1 MEASIMDQAH
11 YLLESLRSFWAEISI
26 ALPRIIGAILL
37 LTIGWMIAKVIRK
50 ATIRVLRL
58 VKVDVLAEK
67 SGIEDFLLRGG
78 VKYTTVTI
86 LANLIYWSI
95 MFTVTL
101 AVLNSLGLQAA
112 AELFNKIILYIPNVF
127 VAVLV
132 LIFGT
137 LFAKLFRGIAYTW
150 LNNVGIG
157 GAEVVSSIAQ
167 YAILIFVVSVA
178 LEQLS
183 IGGQIL
189 VSAFQLAFGAL
200 CLALALAF
208 GLGGR
213 DWAAQILEKFRK

>member
-1 MEASIMDQAH
+1 MDQAQ
-11 YLLESLRSFWAEISI
+11 YLLESLRAFWAEISV

-37 LTIGWMIAKVIRK
+37 LTLGWMIAKVIRK
-50 ATIRVLRL
+50 GIIRFLKL

-86 LANLIYWSI
+86 LANLVYWSI

-137 LFAKLFRGIAYTW
+137 LFAKLFRGVSYTY

-157 GAEVVSSIAQ
+157 GAEVVSAIAQ
-167 YAILIFVVSVA
+167 YAILIFVVSIA

-213 DWAAQILEKFRK
+213 DWAAQILEKLRK

>member
-1 MEASIMDQAH
+1 METIIMEQAS
-11 YLLESLRSFWAEISI
+11 YLLESLRSFWGEISV

-37 LTIGWMIAKVIRK
+37 LTIGWIIAKIIRK
-50 ATIRVLRL
+50 ATIKILRL
-58 VKVDVLAEK
+58 MKVDVLAEK

-86 LANLIYWSI
+86 LANLVYWSI

-101 AVLNSLGLQAA
+101 AVLNSLGLQSA
-112 AELFNKIILYIPNVF
+112 AELFNQIILYIPNVF

-137 LFAKLFRGIAYTW
+137 LFAKLFKGIAYTW
-150 LNNVGIG
+150 LNNLDIG
-157 GAEVVSSIAQ
+157 GSEIVSTIAQ

>member
-1 MEASIMDQAH
+1 MEQAN
-11 YLLESLRSFWAEISI
+11 YLLESLRSFWGEISV
-26 ALPRIIGAILL
+26 ALPRIIGAVLL
-37 LTIGWMIAKVIRK
+37 LTIGWIIAKIIRK
-50 ATIRVLRL
+50 ATIKILRL

-86 LANLIYWSI
+86 LANLVYWSI

-101 AVLNSLGLQAA
+101 AVLNSLGLQSA
-112 AELFNKIILYIPNVF
+112 AELFNQIILYIPNVF

-137 LFAKLFRGIAYTW
+137 LFAKLSKGIAYTW
-150 LNNVGIG
+150 LNNLDIG
-157 GAEVVSSIAQ
+157 GAEIVSTIAQ